1 MVRIPTMNRSGEKSD
16 MRIVYE
22 EQFRM
27 QLTAILA
34 FIARDNPYAARA
46 VRDGLKSRLE
56 NVIEYPESCRKSLYF
71 DDDTIRDLV
80 FMGYTT
86 IYRITPDEIR
96 VLDVFKWQN
105 R

>member
-1 MVRIPTMNRSGEKSD
+1 

-22 EQFRM
+22 DQFRT
-27 QLTAILA
+27 QLKAILA

-46 VRDGLKSRLE
+46 VRDGLKLRLE
-56 NVIEYPESCRKSLYF
+56 NIPDFPESCRKSLYF
-71 DDDTIRDLV
+71 DDDSIRDLV
-80 FMGYTT
+80 FMGYTA

-96 VLDVFKWQN
+96 VLDIFKWQN

>member
-1 MVRIPTMNRSGEKSD
+1 

-22 EQFRM
+22 EQFRT
-27 QLTAILA
+27 QLKAIMA
-34 FIARDNPYAARA
+34 FIALDNPYAAKA
-46 VRDGLKSRLE
+46 FRDGLKLRLE
-56 NVIEYPESCRKSLYF
+56 KMLDYPESCRKSLYF

-86 IYRITPDEIR
+86 IYRITSFEIR
-96 VLDVFKWQN
+96 VLDIFKWQN